1 MHKFTGIIIV
11 SLFAL
16 AGCAQKKPT
25 QPDIRQGAQTQ
36 QNSVVA
42 QPASSPDSAE
52 DQDVRPENDSALDDK
67 AFSSNAEYIQQCRK
81 ELDAIRLYNPASY
94 NTYLAEFQKV
104 GKETQKYLA
113 VKNAIG
119 SDINNLVM
127 PHYQFQIR
135 ELCFRVKTRLAQ
147 LMITQVK

>member
-1 MHKFTGIIIV
+1 MHKFAGIIIV

-16 AGCAQKKPT
+16 AGCVPKKNMQSAITPSSQAQQSSVT
-25 QPDIRQGAQTQ
+25 VQPESSQGDAESQ
-36 QNSVVA
+36 Q
-42 QPASSPDSAE
+42 AE
-52 DQDVRPENDSALDDK
+52 AAEGRDMEER

-94 NTYLAEFQKV
+94 NSYLAEFQKV

-147 LMITQVK
+147 LMISQVK

>member
-1 MHKFTGIIIV
+1 MHKFAGIIIV

-16 AGCAQKKPT
+16 AGCVQKKPMQSAIKT
-25 QPDIRQGAQTQ
+25 EAQVQQSGAT
-36 QNSVVA
+36 A
-42 QPASSPDSAE
+42 QSASSSDDAE
-52 DQDVRPENDSALDDK
+52 DTGAADNEATEDR

-94 NTYLAEFQKV
+94 NSYLAEFQKV
-104 GKETQKYLA
+104 GRETQKYLA

-119 SDINNLVM
+119 SDINSLVM

-147 LMITQVK
+147 LMISQTK